1 MIFAI
6 LTLFSAL
13 TLAGVA
19 GWFSIVGIMS
29 IYAGAPLHA
38 ALVMG
43 IVLELAK
50 LVTTS
55 WLYRNWEFADWK
67 LKLPLIYFT
76 IALMLATSIGVFGFL
91 TKSHLEQG
99 AATVDNT
106 AKVERLDQQINRE
119 KSIIVDNEK
128 VIGQLDATINSF
140 IGKDRADRAVVIR
153 KTQAP
158 QRKQLR
164 DDIDVSQKKIDVYS
178 DEKFKLTSEV
188 RALNLEVGPIRYIA
202 ELFYSDSDNVDETK
216 KIESAVKIFTLLIVS
231 TLDPLAVILLIA
243 ANHTILR
250 RQNEEKEDKR
260 QDKVP
265 ETEAIPIIDADNEE
279 GNKRGV
285 NSSKQVHESDEQA
298 SIPHIGETKLETV
311 PISIPEVN
319 EEADREINET
329 KEALEEIVQTECIP
343 EREIQQIQ
351 SEEVVWPD
359 TTIRTTDKTQIKEI
373 KNEVEDTVLEIV
385 QLNEEPLPIIRSPGV
400 TRISFAAAPGAEP
413 KENTKVEN
421 TVLANIDALREIVG
435 SGPHFIPQ
443 KINDQEKVQKESS
456 KDNTS
461 SSNENVPSPPIKKEV
476 QEMAESFPNKVK
488 ETNGNEGTTQS
499 AMASTNSHATNK
511 YPKAL
516 SWLTEFKG

>member
-6 LTLFSAL
+6 LTLLSAL

-55 WLYRNWEFADWK
+55 WLYRNWKFADWK

-91 TKSHLEQG
+91 SKSHLEQG

-119 KSIIVDNEK
+119 KSVILDNEK
-128 VIGQLDATINSF
+128 VIGQLDATVNSF
-140 IGKDRADRAVVIR
+140 IGKDRADRAVSVR

-164 DDIDVSQKKIDVYS
+164 DDIDASQKKIDVYS

-188 RALNLEVGPIRYIA
+188 RALSLEVGPIRYIA
-202 ELFYSDSDNVDETK
+202 ELFYSDSVDETK

-243 ANHTILR
+243 ANHTIMR
-250 RQNEEKEDKR
+250 RQNEEKETHKDEM
-260 QDKVP
+260 P
-265 ETEAIPIIDADNEE
+265 STNAIADDDADNKDSNKE
-279 GNKRGV
+279 GSGKPE
-285 NSSKQVHESDEQA
+285 QVHKGNEQ
-298 SIPHIGETKLETV
+298 IGLFNTDETKLETV
-311 PISIPEVN
+311 PISVYEVDKEAVREVN
-319 EEADREINET
+319 EIEEP
-329 KEALEEIVQTECIP
+329 LEEIKEADIMGSQQVH
-343 EREIQQIQ
+343 REEMDEIVTMEYIQ
-351 SEEVVWPD
+351 
-359 TTIRTTDKTQIKEI
+359 DKTQIEEI
-373 KNEVEDTVLEIV
+373 EDEKKDTVLETI
-385 QLNEEPLPIIRSPGV
+385 QFKEETLPIVRSPAV
-400 TRISFAAAPGAEP
+400 TRISFAPEI
-413 KENTKVEN
+413 KENPEVGNKI
-421 TVLANIDALREIVG
+421 LANIDVLREIVG
-435 SGPHFIPQ
+435 STPHFIPQ
-443 KINDQEKVQKESS
+443 KLNDQEKVQTISESVTERSS
-456 KDNTS
+456 KAVS
-461 SSNENVPSPPIKKEV
+461 IPEIKKEV
-476 QEMAESFPNKVK
+476 QEMVESFSHKAK
-488 ETNGNEGTTQS
+488 ENNVDKENAQS
-499 AMASTNSHATNK
+499 ILATEHSRTTNK

-516 SWLTEFKG
+516 SWLTEFKGE

>member
-6 LTLFSAL
+6 LTLLSAL

-106 AKVERLDQQINRE
+106 AKVERLDQQITRE
-119 KSIIVDNEK
+119 KSIIADNEK

-250 RQNEEKEDKR
+250 RQNEEKENKS

-265 ETEAIPIIDADNEE
+265 ETEAIPDVDADNEE

-285 NSSKQVHESDEQA
+285 DSFKQVHKSDEQA
-298 SIPHIGETKLETV
+298 SIPHISETKLETV
-311 PISIPEVN
+311 PISIPQVN
-319 EEADREINET
+319 EEADGEINET

-343 EREIQQIQ
+343 EGEIQQIQ
-351 SEEVVWPD
+351 SEEVVWAD
-359 TTIRTTDKTQIKEI
+359 TTIWTPDKTQIEEI
-373 KNEVEDTVLEIV
+373 KDETEDTVLEIV
-385 QLNEEPLPIIRSPGV
+385 QPNEEPLPIIRSPGV
-400 TRISFAAAPGAEP
+400 TRISFAAATEP

-443 KINDQEKVQKESS
+443 KINDQEKVQKESN

-476 QEMAESFPNKVK
+476 QEMVESFQNKVK

-516 SWLTEFKG
+516 SWLTEFKGE